1 MQTIHDL
8 ILKIEGWKSLT
19 AEALLSQLQS
29 PTVDFSDSTDWTWR
43 GIALVWDPDSGKRF
57 GREGNRKLQDALMH
71 AGDQWAVSQ
80 LSTGM
85 ALNDPEIQGIL
96 RHLDASGIVPGARH
110 VADAVKRK
118 ISVLEQA
125 GLTASLE
132 DVTAAKNQL
141 EISIWRRSKV
151 DEAKDHLQ
159 RYTEAITVYV
169 PGEGEEPRLEWHY

>member
-8 ILKIEGWKSLT
+8 ILKVEGWKTLT
-19 AEALLSQLQS
+19 AEAILAQLQL

-43 GIALVWDPDSGKRF
+43 GIASVYDPDSGKRF
-57 GREGNRKLQDALMH
+57 GREGNRKLQDALIL
-71 AGDQWAVSQ
+71 AGDNWAVSQ

-85 ALNDPEIQGIL
+85 ALNDPEIQNIL
-96 RHLDASGIVPGARH
+96 RQLDAAGIVPGARH

-132 DVTAAKNQL
+132 DVIAAKREL
-141 EISIWRRSKV
+141 EISLWRRSKL
-151 DEAKDHLQ
+151 DQAQDHLQ